1 MSLRWYR
8 MPRMVVLNPRNSV
21 LEAAR
26 AIEKNN
32 IGAVIVQ
39 DDSRVVGLVTDR
51 DLTVRV
57 LGQGL
62 DPRTTTLADVMT
74 KPVATLSPGDG
85 QGDAI
90 RLMQQRSIRR
100 IPLVEA
106 ERIVGIV
113 TLDDLL
119 LDEAAPLD
127 ELATVVEAQIGEGGP
142 AASLRLSVTRR
153 SAARAQATY
162 GRMLN
167 QLRTDAD
174 LETSERAATA
184 VEIVL
189 GSIVRR
195 LTPNEAK
202 DLISQLPSLLQP
214 TLRALPP
221 GPDKSITRQTIEVEL
236 LERLGAEQAHA
247 WQILA
252 VLSDIVAQSV
262 SPGQIQDMHG
272 QLPDG
277 LREMF
282 SNSPTAIA
290 VQECQN

>member
-1 MSLRWYR
+1 MSLRRYR
-8 MPRMVVLNPRNSV
+8 MP
-21 LEAAR
+21 
-26 AIEKNN
+26 
-32 IGAVIVQ
+32 
-39 DDSRVVGLVTDR
+39 
-51 DLTVRV
+51 
-57 LGQGL
+57 
-62 DPRTTTLADVMT
+62 
-74 KPVATLSPGDG
+74 
-85 QGDAI
+85 
-90 RLMQQRSIRR
+90 
-100 IPLVEA
+100 
-106 ERIVGIV
+106 
-113 TLDDLL
+113 
-119 LDEAAPLD
+119 
-127 ELATVVEAQIGEGGP
+127 
-142 AASLRLSVTRR
+142 R

-174 LETSERAATA
+174 LETPERAATA

-221 GPDKSITRQTIEVEL
+221 GPDKSITRQAIEGEL

-252 VLSDIVAQSV
+252 VVSDIVAQSV

-282 SNSPTAIA
+282 SDYPTANG

>member
-1 MSLRWYR
+1 MSLKWYR
-8 MPRMVVLNPRNSV
+8 MPRMVVLKPSSYV

-39 DDSRVVGLVTDR
+39 DDKRVVGLVTDR

-57 LGQGL
+57 LGRGL
-62 DPRTTTLADVMT
+62 DPSTTTLADVMT
-74 KPVATLSPGDG
+74 SPIATLSPADS
-85 QGDAI
+85 QSDAI
-90 RLMQQRSIRR
+90 RLMQERNIRR

-127 ELATVVEAQIGEGGP
+127 QLAAVVEAQIGAGGP
-142 AASLRLSVTRR
+142 APPLRSDATRR
-153 SAARAQATY
+153 GAARAQATY

-167 QLRTDAD
+167 ALRAHAD
-174 LETSERAATA
+174 LKTSEQTETA

-189 GSIVRR
+189 GSIVKR
-195 LTPNEAK
+195 LPPNAAK
-202 DLISQLPSLLQP
+202 NFIAQLPSLLQQ

-221 GPDKSITRQTIEVEL
+221 GPDKSITRQTMEAEL
-236 LERLGAEQAHA
+236 SERLGSDKMHT
-247 WQILA
+247 WQIGTA
-252 VLSDIVAQSV
+252 VGDIVAETISC
-262 SPGQIQDMHG
+262 GQIEDLHS

-277 LREMF
+277 LRDIF
-282 SNSPTAIA
+282 VSY
-290 VQECQN
+290 